1 MVDKKVEVLLYFQNR
16 LVRESIARI
25 LEKKIDLQ
33 IVAAKPLTS
42 VSEQEISQSSADVLV
57 IDSLQF
63 ILEMAASIP
72 RLGSKERP
80 LGCVLV
86 AMADEP
92 KRFLMAVSRGVSG
105 YVLQDASA
113 TDVTAAIRA
122 VARGEAICPPHYTRL
137 LFNYVAEM
145 MSDVPS
151 GRRRSTVGL
160 TGREQELIPLIR
172 RGLTNK
178 EIASRLGLSEQT
190 VKNHVHR
197 ILRKL
202 GAEDRLEVSEACVT
216 QMLAI

>member
-1 MVDKKVEVLLYFQNR
+1 MSDKKVQVLLYFQNR

-33 IVAAKPLTS
+33 VIAAKSLTAI
-42 VSEQEISQSSADVLV
+42 SEQEIKQSSADVLV
-57 IDSLQF
+57 LDSLQF
-63 ILEMAASIP
+63 LLEMAASLP
-72 RLGSKERP
+72 RFGSKEHP

-92 KRFLMAVSRGVSG
+92 KRFLMAVGRGVSG

-113 TDVTAAIRA
+113 SDVTAAIRA

-137 LFNYVAEM
+137 LFDYVATRMAEF
-145 MSDVPS
+145 PS
-151 GRRRSTVGL
+151 GRRKSCVGL
-160 TGREQELIPLIR
+160 TGREQELIPFIS
-172 RGLTNK
+172 RGLSNK
-178 EIASRLGLSEQT
+178 EIANHLGLSEQT

-202 GAEDRLEVSEACVT
+202 GVDDRLDVSEACEN
-216 QMLAI
+216 QMLVM